1 MPAKNKSIS
10 IWVWGGLPFFIG
22 VVVLFVLFLSIKKE
36 VEIFNIEF
44 LLNSSIT
51 CAATFTGFVL
61 TSISILLGLGSCSIM
76 CALREGSGF
85 SELKVLY
92 STNLILG
99 FTVILF
105 SAVTGASIS
114 FEKCIP
120 KTILCV
126 GAGLFCS
133 YLSSLLITG
142 FVLLKLMNLA
152 PKERN
157 AETDLKPS
165 SPDL

>member
-1 MPAKNKSIS
+1 MATKSENIS
-10 IWVWGGLPFFIG
+10 IWVWGGLPFIIG
-22 VVVLFVLFLSIKKE
+22 SLTALILFLLIKNE
-36 VEIFNIEF
+36 IEIFNVEF

-99 FTVILF
+99 FLVILF
-105 SAVTGASIS
+105 SAVTGACIS

-120 KTILCV
+120 KVIICT

-133 YLSSLLITG
+133 YISSLLITG
-142 FVLLKLMNLA
+142 FVLLKLMNLV
-152 PKERN
+152 PTERN
-157 AETDLKPS
+157 AETDMKPD
-165 SPDL
+165 SPDI